1 MIKTTLGQVADII
14 TGPFGSSLHQYEYV
28 SFGIPVIMPQDIG
41 NRNLSYEKIAY
52 ITQEKANELS
62 RYLVDTNDIVYA
74 RRGDIEKHAFIT
86 DNDKGAICGT

>member
-41 NRNLSYEKIAY
+41 NRNLSYEKIA
-52 ITQEKANELS
+52 
-62 RYLVDTNDIVYA
+62 
-74 RRGDIEKHAFIT
+74 
-86 DNDKGAICGT
+86 

>member
-52 ITQEKANELS
+52 ITQEKS
-62 RYLVDTNDIVYA
+62 
-74 RRGDIEKHAFIT
+74 K
-86 DNDKGAICGT
+86 